1 MPKHAWLPVGIVVI
15 VTIEV
20 KIIRK
25 R

>member
-1 MPKHAWLPVGIVVI
+1 MPKHAWLPVGVVVI